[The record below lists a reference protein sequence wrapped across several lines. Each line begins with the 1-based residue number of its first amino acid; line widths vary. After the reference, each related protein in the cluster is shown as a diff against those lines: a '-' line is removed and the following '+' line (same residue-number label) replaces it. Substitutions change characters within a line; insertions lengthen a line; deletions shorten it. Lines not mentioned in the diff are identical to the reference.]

1 MAEETSDEF
10 GDVAEVVKQENR
22 DGFYDPKNQFPRK
35 DYINVQSTNFAE
47 RGIKR
52 NELNLEGGHVALN
65 LDIKPLLPTEYP
77 LAQVRE
83 TISGHVIETDD
94 TAGAERVLIKHRTGA
109 GIDMRPDGS
118 VIINARNNTIRVTAG
133 DEKVIV
139 EGNGEIVYNGNM
151 KLTVSGNLDINVGGD
166 FNVTTGGD
174 HKQNIKG
181 SYKQEVIGNHT
192 QTINHDK
199 TTNVGDNRSDFT
211 CGFHFALVKKN
222 WDQLVQGDGNIIV
235 GHKDNEDGTGK
246 KNGILKMSGVRDI
259 IIASEEINMNSEKMN
274 VVADSGTIGGENII
288 MYNYN
293 MYTGHSVNIGDTLS
307 VPTIYNDTQV
317 TSGHMNIPVVYGDLQ
332 GTATQA
338 EVSNEAGYHPSSGL
352 HAGAGYGYSATT
364 DTTADIPVD
373 PKATFKMDNTNIRD
387 VLDRQYTGT
396 GSVTLDSSYRES
408 FVRDVDYG
416 GIAERRLTP
425 AEVRAKLRDPLTAG
439 NTDFVLKQQLEGK
452 LSDTFYT
459 KTPSGG
465 YGRTASKSTSPKR
478 GSTGLPNAKG
488 ASTKRFT

>member
-1 MAEETSDEF
+1 MAETSDEF
-10 GDVAEVVKQENR
+10 DDINDIKSEENR
-22 DGFYDPKNQFPRK
+22 DGFYDPTQQFPRK

-47 RGIKR
+47 RGVKR
-52 NELNLEGGHVALN
+52 NELNFEGGHVALN

-94 TAGAERVLIKHRTGA
+94 TAGAERVLFKHRTGA
-109 GIDMRPDGS
+109 GIDMRPDGT

-139 EGNGEIVYNGNM
+139 EGNGELVYNGNM
-151 KLTVSGNLDINVGGD
+151 KLSVSGNLDINVGGD

-293 MYTGHSVNIGDTLS
+293 MYTGHSIDIGDTLT

-338 EVSNEAGYHPSSGL
+338 MKSNEAGYHPSSGA
-352 HAGAGYGYSATT
+352 HAGSGYGYSAATNTT
-364 DTTADIPVD
+364 PDKLVD
-373 PKATFKMDNTNIRD
+373 PKATFKMNNTNIRD
-387 VLDRQYTGT
+387 VLDKQFTGT

-408 FVRDVDYG
+408 FVRDVDYA

-439 NTDFVLKQQLEGK
+439 NSDFTTKQQLEGK
-452 LSDTFYT
+452 LSSSWNTQS
-459 KTPSGG
+459 PSTG
-465 YGRTASKSTSPKR
+465 YGRTSSKSTSPKR
-478 GSTGLPNAKG
+478 GSTGLPNSKG
-488 ASTKRFT
+488 TSTKRFT